1 MEQTAMPVR
10 LPGSGVGQAIRGGF
24 AGGWVFG
31 ALASV
36 LALERLAYLA
46 AKPLARD
53 GPLGSVTLRL
63 DRPHGVDALV
73 AVLGRHAGSSLLFR
87 AG

>member
-1 MEQTAMPVR
+1 MPVR
-10 LPGSGVGQAIRGGF
+10 PPGSGAGRAIRVGL
-24 AGGWVFG
+24 AGSWVLV
-31 ALASV
+31 AVASV

-73 AVLGRHAGSSLLFR
+73 AVLRRHAGFSSLSR

>member
-10 LPGSGVGQAIRGGF
+10 PPGSGAGRAIRVGL
-24 AGGWVFG
+24 AGGW
-31 ALASV
+31 ALVAVASV

-46 AKPLARD
+46 AKPLTGD
-53 GPLGSVTLRL
+53 GLLGSVTLRL
-63 DRPHGVDALV
+63 DRPHGLDALV
-73 AVLGRHAGSSLLFR
+73 AILGRHAGSSSPFR